1 MAISKHRHE
10 ALLRVVRSTPD
21 SLQDAHDLLHQK
33 LQGTNI
39 WVAVND
45 RRVLLSRDWYEAP
58 GKAII
63 SFPDD
68 ETATRVCGETGA
80 SSGDRPFS
88 IGVMSYSQA
97 IDIANQNGALLVMV
111 TYDGDNPYYV
121 PVSHLAK
128 S

>member
-10 ALLRVVRSTPD
+10 ALLLVVHATPD
-21 SLQDAHDLLHQK
+21 SLQDAHDLLQQR
-33 LQGTNI
+33 LQDTNI

-45 RRVLLSRDWYEAP
+45 QWVLLSRDWSEAP

-68 ETATRVCGETGA
+68 ETATRVCDETGA
-80 SSGDRPFS
+80 SSADRPFFVGS
-88 IGVMSYSQA
+88 MPYSQA
-97 IDIANQNGALLVMV
+97 IEIANQNGALLVMV
-111 TYDGDNPYYV
+111 TYDGDIPHYV
-121 PVSHLAK
+121 PVSHLAE